1 MALRPAALIVIA
13 LALALAGCG
22 LSDPYEHQQA
32 QSTSS
37 TAGSSTST
45 PTGRTVVPPTSS
57 TTATAGNPG
66 ERDEGATLP
75 NHVRL
80 RAGVA
85 APTAQAALERF
96 TRLYINWTAGELPA
110 RSGQL
115 AGLVTGQAQSQALA
129 LATRATVLA
138 RYQVSNSG
146 TVTAIAPGQGSQL
159 GRWAVVTNELTTG
172 TGPYLGLPATSHV
185 TWATLIHTRH
195 GYVID
200 GWYPA
205 S

>member
-1 MALRPAALIVIA
+1 MAPRPAPLVAIA
-13 LALALAGCG
+13 LALSGCG

-37 TAGSSTST
+37 TARSSTST
-45 PTGRTVVPPTSS
+45 STGRTVVPPTSS
-57 TTATAGNPG
+57 TTTTAGNPG
-66 ERDEGATLP
+66 ERDEGPTSPAP
-75 NHVRL
+75 PRWRGRVHRSG
-80 RAGVA
+80 RARAFRQPVHQLDRRR
-85 APTAQAALERF
+85 T
-96 TRLYINWTAGELPA
+96 TRSLAPA
-110 RSGQL
+110 RR
-115 AGLVTGQAQSQALA
+115 ARDRTGQSQALA

-146 TVTAIAPGQGSQL
+146 SVTAIAPGQGPQL

>member
-1 MALRPAALIVIA
+1 MALRPAGLVAI
-13 LALALAGCG
+13 ALALAGCG

-37 TAGSSTST
+37 TTRSSTST
-45 PTGRTVVPPTSS
+45 STGRTVVPPTSS
-57 TTATAGNPG
+57 TTAGNPG

-75 NHVRL
+75 NHLRL
-80 RAGVA
+80 GAGVA

-96 TRLYINWTAGELPA
+96 ARLYINWTAGKLPA
-110 RSGQL
+110 RSRQL
-115 AGLVTGQAQSQALA
+115 AKLATGQAQSQALA
-129 LATRATVLA
+129 LAARATVLA

-146 TVTAIAPGQGSQL
+146 TVTAIAPGQGPQQ
-159 GRWAVVTNELTTG
+159 GRWAVVSNELTTG

-185 TWATLIHTRH
+185 TWATVIHTPH
-195 GYVID
+195 GFVID

>member
-1 MALRPAALIVIA
+1 MALRSAALIVI
-13 LALALAGCG
+13 ALALAGCG
-22 LSDPYEHQQA
+22 LSDPYEHKQA
-32 QSTSS
+32 QSTPS
-37 TAGSSTST
+37 TARSSTST
-45 PTGRTVVPPTSS
+45 STGRTVVPPTSS
-57 TTATAGNPG
+57 TIAAAGNPG
-66 ERDEGATLP
+66 ERDEGGTGP

-80 RAGVA
+80 GAGVA

-110 RSGQL
+110 RSRQL
-115 AGLVTGQAQSQALA
+115 AELATGQAQSQALA
-129 LATRATVLA
+129 LAARATVLA

-146 TVTAIAPGQGSQL
+146 TVTAIAPGQGSQQ
-159 GRWAVVTNELTTG
+159 GRWAVVSNELTTG

-185 TWATLIHTRH
+185 TWATVIHTPH

>member
-1 MALRPAALIVIA
+1 MGLRPAALVAI
-13 LALALAGCG
+13 ALALAGCG

-37 TAGSSTST
+37 TARSSTST
-45 PTGRTVVPPTSS
+45 STGRTAVPTTSS
-57 TTATAGNPG
+57 TPATAGNPG

-75 NHVRL
+75 NQVRL
-80 RAGVA
+80 GAGVA

-110 RSGQL
+110 RSRQL
-115 AGLVTGQAQSQALA
+115 AELATGQAQSQALA
-129 LATRATVLA
+129 LAARATVLA

-146 TVTAIAPGQGSQL
+146 TVTAIAPGQGPEL

-185 TWATLIHTRH
+185 TWATLIHTQH

-205 S
+205 N